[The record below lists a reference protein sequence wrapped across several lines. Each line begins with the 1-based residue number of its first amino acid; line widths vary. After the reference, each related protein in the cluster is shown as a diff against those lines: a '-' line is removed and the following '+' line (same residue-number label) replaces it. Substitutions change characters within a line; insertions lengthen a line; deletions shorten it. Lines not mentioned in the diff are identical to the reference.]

1 VQKSLDS
8 EKHRQAKLEICIG
21 LCIIFSPAIL
31 SFWAHRTIIIEI
43 PLQYWVLLVGA
54 SLFFIIRGSYHLVK
68 DSTAKFFSE
77 TTEPPEPVEQIVS
90 KFKSGEI
97 SDVTFQEKLQ
107 SQKKRLLSLKK
118 VSESDIIGYQESKD
132 ESEESLR
139 RLEKKKDEDGCKRSR
154 VNIEV
159 LEVAIEQLKD
169 RIKNIQHELDE
180 IEKHITND

>member
-8 EKHRQAKLEICIG
+8 EKHRQAILEICIG
-21 LCIIFSPAIL
+21 LGIIFSPAIL

-118 VSESDIIGYQESKD
+118 VSESDIIGY
-132 ESEESLR
+132 LR
-139 RLEKKKDEDGCKRSR
+139 AGSNKRGGP
-154 VNIEV
+154 
-159 LEVAIEQLKD
+159 LHPDLAVAIEQLED